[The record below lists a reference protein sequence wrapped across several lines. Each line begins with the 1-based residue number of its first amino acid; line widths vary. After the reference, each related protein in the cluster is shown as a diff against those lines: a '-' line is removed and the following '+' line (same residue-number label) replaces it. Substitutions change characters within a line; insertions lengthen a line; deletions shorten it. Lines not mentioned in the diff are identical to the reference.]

1 MDYTVQLCGSG
12 CRFHLD
18 PGTQIMVSCLGCPT
32 FQLWHLLSG
41 FHSQAALGPLFHAR
55 CPSNLV
61 SFYTSVG
68 EVGESSQEGGTL

>member
-18 PGTQIMVSCLGCPT
+18 PGAQIMVSCLGCPT

-41 FHSQAALGPLFHAR
+41 FHSQAALGPPFHAHF
-55 CPSNLV
+55 PSDLV
-61 SFYTSVG
+61 SFYTSA
-68 EVGESSQEGGTL
+68 EAGESSQEGGAL

>member
-1 MDYTVQLCGSG
+1 MGHTIQLCGSG

-18 PGTQIMVSCLGCPT
+18 TGTQIVVSCLGCPT

-55 CPSNLV
+55 CPSDLV
-61 SFYTSVG
+61 PFYTSAG
-68 EVGESSQEGGTL
+68 EAGESSQEVGAL